1 MSGGETSLAGPGGA
15 AGRRLGWH
23 SLVPP
28 PLACILCPRTR
39 THTPHAVPPADCT
52 CRSTGYRCDVPR
64 VGSVLRALVPG
75 GTPDAVIEA
84 QVQGIK
90 ARMECYP
97 FARYVPRPS
106 LGPGI
111 AGSPAHTP

>member
-1 MSGGETSLAGPGGA
+1 M
-15 AGRRLGWH
+15 
-23 SLVPP
+23 
-28 PLACILCPRTR
+28 
-39 THTPHAVPPADCT
+39 
-52 CRSTGYRCDVPR
+52 
-64 VGSVLRALVPG
+64 LRALVPG